1 LIWRKEAEMTQDN
14 IVFNPSDLCPGC
26 QEHPSLI
33 SPRERVA
40 RQRVSLSI
48 PSISIEESASGR
60 LTEPE
65 VKPQVIAKVLARLS
79 LLEFLA
85 KDYVEEYLR
94 HLHRRNCKFTTLSSR
109 LTALQLFLSFIEGL
123 GKTHIEEIIRQDL
136 EAFVEHEQD
145 RGLTMVSVKTRLSA
159 VYAFLRFWHD
169 KGVVSPELLVRKI
182 RLRLPEPLPR
192 AIDPDDVKKLLAV
205 LGQVRDRAMILVLL
219 RTGMRIGELLDTQL
233 RDVNLAERKIAI
245 YEAEKNGVGRVVY
258 ISEDALCALRA
269 WLRRREP
276 NNVLLFYG
284 QGRSSLSYHGAR
296 LMFMKYLKKAG
307 LGHKGYTLHC
317 LRHTF
322 ASEMLNAGM
331 RLECLQPLLGHSNIE
346 VTRRYAKLTDKT
358 REEEYFRAMQII
370 ERGEIDGDYRLDS

>member
-1 LIWRKEAEMTQDN
+1 MTQDR
-14 IVFNPSDLCPGC
+14 IVFNPPALSPGC

-33 SPRERVA
+33 SPRERVP
-40 RQRVSLSI
+40 RQGVSSAI
-48 PSISIEESASGR
+48 PSISIEVSPAARLSESE
-60 LTEPE
+60 L
-65 VKPQVIAKVLARLS
+65 KPKVIDRVLARLS
-79 LLEFLA
+79 VLEFPG

-109 LTALQLFLSFIEGL
+109 LTALQLYLSFIEDL
-123 GKTHIEEIIRQDL
+123 GKTHIEEITSQDL

-205 LGQVRDRAMILVLL
+205 LDQVRDRAMILLLL
-219 RTGMRIGELLDTQL
+219 RTGMRIGELLNTQL
-233 RDVNLAERKIAI
+233 TDVNLAERKIAI

-269 WLRRREP
+269 WLRRRDP
-276 NNVLLFYG
+276 NKVLLFYG

-296 LMFMKYLKKAG
+296 AMFLKYIKKAG

-358 REEEYFRAMQII
+358 REQEYFRAMQII

>member
-1 LIWRKEAEMTQDN
+1 MTQDR
-14 IVFNPSDLCPGC
+14 IVFNPPALSPEC
-26 QEHPSLI
+26 QEHPSLFNPAEGV
-33 SPRERVA
+33 SPERVSA
-40 RQRVSLSI
+40 KTLSI
-48 PSISIEESASGR
+48 SLEESPSKR
-60 LTEPE
+60 LLRAE
-65 VKPQVIAKVLARLS
+65 VKPQVIDRVLARLS
-79 LLEFLA
+79 VLEFPA

-94 HLHRRNCKFTTLSSR
+94 HLHRCNCKFTTLSSR
-109 LTALQLFLSFIEGL
+109 LTALQLFLSFIEDL
-123 GKTHIEEIIRQDL
+123 GKTHIEEIISQDL

-192 AIDPDDVKKLLAV
+192 AIDPDDVNSLLAV
-205 LGQVRDRAMILVLL
+205 LDEVRDRAMILVLL
-219 RTGMRIGELLDTQL
+219 RTGMRIGELLKTQL
-233 RDVNLAERKIAI
+233 TDVNFAERKIAI

-258 ISEDALCALRA
+258 ISKDALCALRA

-296 LMFMKYLKKAG
+296 LMFRKYLKKAG
-307 LGHKGYTLHC
+307 LGHKSYTLHC

-370 ERGEIDGDYRLDS
+370 ERGEIDGEYRLDS

>member
-1 LIWRKEAEMTQDN
+1 MTQDN

-40 RQRVSLSI
+40 GQRVSLAI
-48 PSISIEESASGR
+48 PSISIEESPSER
-60 LTEPE
+60 VPEPE
-65 VKPQVIAKVLARLS
+65 VKPNAIDRVLARLS
-79 LLEFLA
+79 VLEFPA

-109 LTALQLFLSFIEGL
+109 LTALQLFLGFIEDL
-123 GKTHIEEIIRQDL
+123 GKTHIEEITSQDL

-159 VYAFLRFWHD
+159 VYAFLHFWHD

-205 LGQVRDRAMILVLL
+205 LDQVRDRAMILVLL
-219 RTGMRIGELLDTQL
+219 RTGMRIGELLNTQIT
-233 RDVNLAERKIAI
+233 DVNLAERKIAI

-269 WLRRREP
+269 WLRKRDP
-276 NNVLLFYG
+276 NKVLLFYAL
-284 QGRSSLSYHGAR
+284 GRSSLSYQGAR
-296 LMFMKYLKKAG
+296 AMFLKYIKKAG

-358 REEEYFRAMQII
+358 REEEYFRAMEII

>member
-1 LIWRKEAEMTQDN
+1 MTQDN

-40 RQRVSLSI
+40 RQRVSLAI
-48 PSISIEESASGR
+48 PSISIEESPSER
-60 LTEPE
+60 VPEPE
-65 VKPQVIAKVLARLS
+65 VKPNAIDRVLARLS
-79 LLEFLA
+79 VLEFPA

-109 LTALQLFLSFIEGL
+109 LTALQLFLSFIEDL

-169 KGVVSPELLVRKI
+169 KGVVSSDLLVRKI

-205 LGQVRDRAMILVLL
+205 LDQVRDRAMILVLL

-233 RDVNLAERKIAI
+233 SDLNLAERKIAI

-258 ISEDALCALRA
+258 ISKDALCALRA

>member
-79 LLEFLA
+79 VLEFLA

-123 GKTHIEEIIRQDL
+123 GKTHIEEIRP
-136 EAFVEHEQD
+136 
-145 RGLTMVSVKTRLSA
+145 
-159 VYAFLRFWHD
+159 
-169 KGVVSPELLVRKI
+169 VVGPS
-182 RLRLPEPLPR
+182 
-192 AIDPDDVKKLLAV
+192 
-205 LGQVRDRAMILVLL
+205 
-219 RTGMRIGELLDTQL
+219 
-233 RDVNLAERKIAI
+233 
-245 YEAEKNGVGRVVY
+245 
-258 ISEDALCALRA
+258 
-269 WLRRREP
+269 
-276 NNVLLFYG
+276 
-284 QGRSSLSYHGAR
+284 
-296 LMFMKYLKKAG
+296 
-307 LGHKGYTLHC
+307 
-317 LRHTF
+317 
-322 ASEMLNAGM
+322 
-331 RLECLQPLLGHSNIE
+331 
-346 VTRRYAKLTDKT
+346 
-358 REEEYFRAMQII
+358 
-370 ERGEIDGDYRLDS
+370 

>member
-1 LIWRKEAEMTQDN
+1 MTQDN

-40 RQRVSLSI
+40 RQRVSLAI
-48 PSISIEESASGR
+48 PSISIEESPSER
-60 LTEPE
+60 VPEPE
-65 VKPQVIAKVLARLS
+65 VKPNAIDRVLARLS
-79 LLEFLA
+79 VLEFPA

-109 LTALQLFLSFIEGL
+109 LTALQLYLSFIEDL
-123 GKTHIEEIIRQDL
+123 GKTHIEEITSQDL

-169 KGVVSPELLVRKI
+169 KGVVSSDLLVRKI

-192 AIDPDDVKKLLAV
+192 AIDPDDVNRLLAV
-205 LGQVRDRAMILVLL
+205 LDEVRDRAMILVLL
-219 RTGMRIGELLDTQL
+219 RTGMRIGELLNTQIT
-233 RDVNLAERKIAI
+233 DVNLAERKIAI

-269 WLRRREP
+269 WLRKREP
-276 NNVLLFYG
+276 NKVLLFYAL
-284 QGRSSLSYHGAR
+284 GRSSLSYQGAR
-296 LMFMKYLKKAG
+296 AMFLKYIKKAG

-358 REEEYFRAMQII
+358 REQEYFRAMQII

>member
-1 LIWRKEAEMTQDN
+1 MTQDN

>member
-1 LIWRKEAEMTQDN
+1 MTQDR
-14 IVFNPSDLCPGC
+14 IVFNPPALSPEC
-26 QEHPSLI
+26 QEDPSLFDL
-33 SPRERVA
+33 RERVA
-40 RQRVSLSI
+40 RRRVFGAI
-48 PSISIEESASGR
+48 PLISIEESPSER
-60 LTEPE
+60 LPEPE
-65 VKPQVIAKVLARLS
+65 GKPNGIERVLARLS
-79 LLEFLA
+79 VLEFAA
-85 KDYVEEYLR
+85 KDYVEDYLR
-94 HLHRRNCKFTTLSSR
+94 YLHRRNCKFTTLSSR
-109 LTALQLFLSFIEGL
+109 LTALQLFLSFIEDV
-123 GKTHIEEIIRQDL
+123 GKRHIEEITREDL

-145 RGLTMVSVKTRLSA
+145 RGLTMVSVKTRLCA

-169 KGVVSPELLVRKI
+169 KGVVSSELLVRKI

-192 AIDPDDVKKLLAV
+192 AIDPDDVNRLLAV
-205 LGQVRDRAMILVLL
+205 LDEVRDRAMILVLL
-219 RTGMRIGELLDTQL
+219 RTGMRIGELLNTQL
-233 RDVNLAERKIAI
+233 TDVNLLERKIAI

-258 ISEDALCALRA
+258 ISKDALCALRA
-269 WLRRREP
+269 WLHRRDP

-358 REEEYFRAMQII
+358 REEEYFRAMEII